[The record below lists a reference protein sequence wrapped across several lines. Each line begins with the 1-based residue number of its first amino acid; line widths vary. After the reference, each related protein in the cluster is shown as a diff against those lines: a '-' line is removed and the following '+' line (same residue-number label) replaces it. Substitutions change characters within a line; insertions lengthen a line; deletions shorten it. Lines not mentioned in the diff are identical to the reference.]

1 MSWEAKTDYCGLAID
16 TAGNNGQGADHSL
29 PVKSATEG
37 RQSQYLEKHGRLGD
51 YKATKVFG
59 NRASP
64 SNTYT
69 VAGEVTISGKALGTV
84 NTVDTKKYALESV
97 KWSTG
102 ADAEPTFDATAQ
114 QVAVDAA
121 TRNTFRIPDFKISP
135 DHVAQ
140 IPAFKWASDGDF
152 VPAFSLPEGTQQAPV
167 NVGVELT
174 QVSGEISCSVKTNDK
189 NGDPKAHDVTNGHIV
204 LQLTL
209 GQYGEQVPM
218 ITPATGWDISA
229 PKTVDDPDSDTPTWT
244 CTLTHPLEKTMH
256 SEQAQS

>member
-1 MSWEAKTDYCGLAID
+1 MSWESKTDYCGLAID
-16 TAGNNGQGADHSL
+16 VEGGNGQSANHSL
-29 PVKSATEG
+29 PVKSANEG
-37 RQSQYLEKHGRLGD
+37 RQSKYLEKHGRLGD

-64 SNTYT
+64 SNSYT
-69 VAGEVTISGKALGTV
+69 VAGEVTITGKALGTV
-84 NTVDTKKYALESV
+84 STVDTKKYALESV

-102 ADAEPTFDATAQ
+102 ADAEPTFEASAQ
-114 QVAVDAA
+114 QVADTGA
-121 TRNTFRIPDFKISP
+121 TRNTFVIPEFKISH

-152 VPAFSLPEGTQQAPV
+152 VPAFSLPEGTQNAAK

-204 LQLTL
+204 LKLTL
-209 GQYGEQVPM
+209 GQYGTGKPEL
-218 ITPATGWDISA
+218 TPAAGWDLSA
-229 PKTVDDPDSDTPTWT
+229 PLTCEDPDSDMPTWT
-244 CTLTHPLEKTMH
+244 CTISHPLEKTMA
-256 SEQAQS
+256 S

>member
-16 TAGNNGQGADHSL
+16 TEGSNGQGANHSL

-69 VAGEVTISGKALGTV
+69 VAGEVTITGKALGTV
-84 NTVDTKKYALESV
+84 TTVDTKKFALESV

-102 ADAEPTFDATAQ
+102 ADAEPTFEASAQ
-114 QVAVDAA
+114 QVADNGA
-121 TRNTFRIPDFKISP
+121 TRNTFVIPEFKVSP

-140 IPAFKWASDGDF
+140 IPAFKWNSEGDF
-152 VPAFSLPEGTQQAPV
+152 VPAFSLPEGTQQAAK

-209 GQYGEQVPM
+209 GQYGTGKPEL
-218 ITPATGWDISA
+218 TPAAGWDLSA
-229 PKTVDDPDSDTPTWT
+229 PLTCEDPDSDMPTWT
-244 CTLTHPLEKTMH
+244 ATLTHPLEKTMA
-256 SEQAQS
+256 S

>member
-16 TAGNNGQGADHSL
+16 TEGSNGQGANHSL
-29 PVKSATEG
+29 PVKSANEG

-64 SNTYT
+64 SNSYT
-69 VAGEVTISGKALGTV
+69 VAGEVTITGKALGTV
-84 NTVDTKKYALESV
+84 STVDTKKFALESV

-102 ADAEPTFDATAQ
+102 ADAEPTFEASAQ
-114 QVAVDAA
+114 QVADDGA
-121 TRNTFRIPDFKISP
+121 TRNTFVIPEFKVSP

-152 VPAFSLPEGTQQAPV
+152 VPAFSLPEGTQQAAK

-209 GQYGEQVPM
+209 GQYGEQKPEL
-218 ITPATGWDISA
+218 TPADGWDVSA
-229 PKTVDDPDSDTPTWT
+229 PLTCDDPDSDMPTWT
-244 CTLTHPLEKTMH
+244 ATLTHPLEKTMA
-256 SEQAQS
+256 EQS

>member
-1 MSWEAKTDYCGLAID
+1 MSWESKPDYCGLAID
-16 TAGNNGQGADHSL
+16 TDGNNGQGANHSL

-64 SNTYT
+64 SNSYT
-69 VAGEVTISGKALGTV
+69 VAGEVTITGKALGTV

-102 ADAEPTFDATAQ
+102 ADSEPTFEASAQ
-114 QVAVDAA
+114 QVADTGA
-121 TRNTFRIPDFKISP
+121 TRNTFVIPEFKISP

-140 IPAFKWASDGDF
+140 IPAFKFPVASGQTAEF
-152 VPAFSLPEGTQQAPV
+152 VPAFSLPEGTAQAAK

-174 QVSGEISCSVKTNDK
+174 QVNGEITCSVKTNDK

-204 LQLTL
+204 LNVTL
-209 GQYGEQVPM
+209 GQYGTDKPEL
-218 ITPATGWDISA
+218 TPGDGWDLSA
-229 PKTVDDPDSDTPTWT
+229 ALTCEDPDSDMPTWT
-244 CTLTHPLEKTMH
+244 CTLTHPLEKTMA
-256 SEQAQS
+256 S

>member
-16 TAGNNGQGADHSL
+16 TEGSNGQGANHSL
-29 PVKSATEG
+29 PVKSANEG

-64 SNTYT
+64 SNSYT
-69 VAGEVTISGKALGTV
+69 VAGEVTITGKALGTV
-84 NTVDTKKYALESV
+84 TTVDTKKFALASV

-102 ADAEPTFDATAQ
+102 ADAEPTFEASAQ
-114 QVAVDAA
+114 QVADDGA
-121 TRNTFRIPDFKISP
+121 TRNTFVIPEFKVSH

-140 IPAFKWASDGDF
+140 IPAFKWNSEGDF
-152 VPAFSLPEGTQQAPV
+152 VPAFSLPEGTQQAAK

-204 LQLTL
+204 VNVTL
-209 GQYGEQVPM
+209 GQYGTNKPEL
-218 ITPATGWDISA
+218 TPGDGWDLSA
-229 PKTVDDPDSDTPTWT
+229 ALTCEDPDSDMPTWT
-244 CTLTHPLEKTMH
+244 CTLTHPLEKTMD
-256 SEQAQS
+256 S